1 MTEPVPTPAADRGLQ
16 RGLARAI
23 ARSWRDPDFAQRLE
37 QDPAAALAELG
48 VTLPPG
54 TRVDVVPE
62 GTVTLPLPPAD
73 PSSEAAV
80 EAAAAAALE
89 AWAPH
94 LAEGADTSP

>member
-1 MTEPVPTPAADRGLQ
+1 MTAPDATPPADRDLQ

-23 ARSWRDPDFAQRLE
+23 ARSWRDPEFAQRLE
-37 QDPAAALAELG
+37 HDPAAALAELG

-62 GTVTLPLPPAD
+62 GTVSLPLP
-73 PSSEAAV
+73 SSGAESDEAV
-80 EAAAAAALE
+80 EAAAQAALA

-94 LAEGADTSP
+94 LADGADRD